1 LTEAMMV
8 HEDEVLV
15 LIYPTFRQDLE
26 WTIRHLD
33 KGKGAPIEK
42 VEEVLFQDRVYPEP
56 VRKGIREL
64 LDLGLAFKPH
74 PGRIQLL
81 EGVNS

>member
-1 LTEAMMV
+1 MTEAMMV

-42 VEEVLFQDRVYPEP
+42 VEEVLF
-56 VRKGIREL
+56 
-64 LDLGLAFKPH
+64 
-74 PGRIQLL
+74 
-81 EGVNS
+81 